1 MSRAKKASRPRERT
15 ARAIDAAAPGAWY
28 APRFEESRIVGVGA
42 VVPVPGKPGFVVAI
56 GAIDGGDEFADR
68 PIEFHVRSV
77 LDARRVVRHADR
89 AESTEVLLLGP
100 RCRSVRIGL
109 RASLGTVL
117 RALRV
122 ARAKAGG

>member
-15 ARAIDAAAPGAWY
+15 ARAINAAAPGAWY
-28 APRFEESRIVGVGA
+28 APRFEMSRIVGVGT

-56 GAIDGGDEFADR
+56 GRIHGGDELTDR

-77 LDARRVVRHADR
+77 LDARRVVRDPDR
-89 AESTEVLLLGP
+89 AESTELLLRGP

>member
-1 MSRAKKASRPRERT
+1 
-15 ARAIDAAAPGAWY
+15 
-28 APRFEESRIVGVGA
+28 VGA